1 MRKYLL
7 SLLTMLSMV
16 TVFTS
21 CSSDDDDNGFS
32 ISLSE
37 AIIKGVDNFVQ
48 ITSSSPNVKWS
59 SENPY
64 VATISEDGKIKS
76 AHIGETYIVA
86 QSDGKTKRCKVIVT
100 PQYSIYT
107 EPITDFGKS
116 KEEIIKTLGT
126 PFLDK
131 DNILSYVNDNQD
143 IVVNYI
149 FKDGKLDNCVV
160 LLKVTLNIINL
171 VDFLKERY
179 ELVPRDFNG
188 NYAFINALTTKEASM
203 IVTLRS
209 RQINGVLVVQYNK
222 YNKQ

>member
-1 MRKYLL
+1 MKKYLF
-7 SLLTMLSMV
+7 LTLAVLSMAV
-16 TVFTS
+16 TFTA
-21 CSSDDDDNGFS
+21 CSSDNDDNGFS

-37 AIIKGVDNFVQ
+37 ATIKGVDNFVQ

-64 VATISEDGKIKS
+64 VATISEDGKIES

-86 QSDGKTKRCKVIVT
+86 QSNGKTKKCKVTVT
-100 PQYSIYT
+100 PQYFIYK
-107 EPITDFGKS
+107 EPITDLGKS
-116 KEEIIKTLGT
+116 KEEIIKTLGA

-131 DNILSYVNDNQD
+131 GDILSYVNDNQD
-143 IVVNYI
+143 IVVNYV
-149 FKDGKLDNCVV
+149 FKEGKLDNCIV
-160 LLKVTLNIINL
+160 LLKMTLDVINL

-209 RQINGVLVVQYNK
+209 RPINGVFVVQYNK
-222 YNKQ
+222 YNK